1 LIGYLKGTLFSRS
14 PERVVLD
21 VHGVGYS
28 VSIPL
33 STFYE
38 LERVGDDQAI
48 GLFIHTHVRE
58 DAIELFGFWTERE
71 RLLFEKL
78 IQVSG
83 IGPKLARV
91 ILSGMPAGELLT
103 ALAAGDASRLATIP
117 GIGKKTAERMLVD
130 LKDKVQALAAEVDLP
145 DAVDQTETDL
155 VQALV
160 NLGYREKLARK
171 AIAEAR
177 EDSDSDAFHDLLRL
191 SLKRLSRA

>member
-1 LIGYLKGTLFSRS
+1 MIGYLKGSILQRT
-14 PERVVLD
+14 PERVLLD
-21 VHGVGYS
+21 VHGVGYT

-38 LERVGDDQAI
+38 LQKVGDEQPV

-58 DAIELFGFWTERE
+58 DAMELFGFWTERE

-78 IQVSG
+78 IMVSG

-91 ILSGMPAGELLT
+91 ILSGMPAEELLA
-103 ALAAGDASRLATIP
+103 ALAAGDAARLATIP

-130 LKDKVQALAAEVDLP
+130 LRDKVQALAAQL
-145 DAVDQTETDL
+145 DQPISIDETETDL

-160 NLGYREKLARK
+160 NLGYKESHARK
-171 AIAEAR
+171 AVAEAKAAT
-177 EDSDSDAFHDLLRL
+177 DDDAFHELLKL
-191 SLKRLSRA
+191 SLQRLSRV

>member
-38 LERVGDDQAI
+38 LERVGDDQTI

-145 DAVDQTETDL
+145 DAVDL

-191 SLKRLSRA
+191 SLKRLSRV

>member
-1 LIGYLKGTLFSRS
+1 MIGYLKGTLLTRS
-14 PERVVLD
+14 PERVLLD
-21 VHGVGYS
+21 VQGVGYS

-38 LERVGDDQAI
+38 LEKIDDEQSV

-91 ILSGMPAGELLT
+91 ILSGMPADELLG
-103 ALAAGDASRLATIP
+103 ALAAGDTARLATIP

-130 LKDKVQALAAEVDLP
+130 LKDKVELLAAQIEQPGFVDET
-145 DAVDQTETDL
+145 QTDVVE
-155 VQALV
+155 ALV
-160 NLGYREKLARK
+160 NLGYKESLARK
-171 AIAEAR
+171 AVAAAR
-177 EDSDSDAFHDLLRL
+177 KDGDGDAFHELLRA